1 MEKPID
7 LISRFCAAWGND
19 LGAEDLA
26 AFFTDDAVYHNI
38 PLEPVTGRENIADN
52 IASFIRPGPPGIE
65 RIEFRVINIAANGP
79 VVMTERVD
87 VFTLA
92 GKTFDLQ
99 GMGPSRST
107 TARSKPGGTTST
119 RASSTTKPV
128 RLSSFRVSQYAR
140 REMTRRTVG
149 PRRSDSPR
157 TYVRS
162 TRIIGGLSVLVFA
175 GAVVWDFVN
184 DGFWSRHAL
193 FTSLVASLIVVAVTV
208 AVLNEVLERRQR
220 QRWSVLAQYALFEF
234 VHTARLVWTGL
245 LELADLA
252 PDGGL
257 DDGALATGSKAV
269 LDTPRL
275 AAAVDEMLAN
285 ADRREQLHRLIVRL
299 RAHGQEVLGRW
310 ADVMVNSGTYAE
322 IVDRHVELYSRLY
335 WWGSVLDESDP
346 LEEHL
351 DRPRL
356 SRLSP
361 ATQASGPVE
370 DEWLRDN
377 LVAIAQLAESL
388 DRSSFELA
396 MRIVPPEWWAAQ
408 LPDRPS
414 TAENHGT

>member
-1 MEKPID
+1 M
-7 LISRFCAAWGND
+7 
-19 LGAEDLA
+19 
-26 AFFTDDAVYHNI
+26 
-38 PLEPVTGRENIADN
+38 
-52 IASFIRPGPPGIE
+52 
-65 RIEFRVINIAANGP
+65 
-79 VVMTERVD
+79 
-87 VFTLA
+87 
-92 GKTFDLQ
+92 
-99 GMGPSRST
+99 
-107 TARSKPGGTTST
+107 
-119 RASSTTKPV
+119 
-128 RLSSFRVSQYAR
+128 AR
-140 REMTRRTVG
+140 RTIG

-162 TRIIGGLSVLVFA
+162 TRIIGGLSVLVLA

-245 LELADLA
+245 LELAGLA
-252 PDGGL
+252 PDGEL
-257 DDGALATGSKAV
+257 DDGTLATASKAV

-275 AAAVDEMLAN
+275 AAAVDEMLAD
-285 ADRREQLHRLIVRL
+285 ADGREQLHRLIVRL

-335 WWGSVLDESDP
+335 WWGSVLDESEP

-351 DRPRL
+351 NRPRL

-361 ATQASGPVE
+361 ATQASGPIE

-388 DRSSFELA
+388 DRSSFDLA

-414 TAENHGT
+414 TAENRRT